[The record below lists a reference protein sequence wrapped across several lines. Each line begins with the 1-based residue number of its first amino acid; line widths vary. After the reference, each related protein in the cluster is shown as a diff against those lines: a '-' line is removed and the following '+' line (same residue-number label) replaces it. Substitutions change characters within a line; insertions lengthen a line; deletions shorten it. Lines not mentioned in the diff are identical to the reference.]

1 MRAKAVR
8 ISPDC
13 LSIHNV
19 NTIKSKKVTEIL
31 NFFHI
36 FLLYTTKRPRE
47 GKKRLTKR
55 RTDSKIKAR

>member
-1 MRAKAVR
+1 MRANAVR
-8 ISPDC
+8 IFPDC